1 MNPIECD
8 VLIAGGGPTGVT
20 LGILLAHQGVSVLI
34 AEKEADIYP
43 LPRAAHLDHET
54 MRILQAAGVAD
65 AVAATSRTTDR
76 YDFLTA
82 NGQVLLRFE
91 GSAQTGPGGW
101 PGANMIHQP
110 SVEAALRA
118 RLAELPSARLE
129 SRWELRS
136 FAEDATGITATIATP
151 DGEREVR
158 ARYLV
163 GADGARSPVREASG
177 IVFEDLNFEEPWLVV
192 DALVD
197 DASRLPQVNLQICDP
212 ARPTTC
218 VLMGEGRH
226 RWEFM
231 ILPGEAPEQVSSD
244 ASVEKLL
251 APWNV
256 KGAIRLERKAVY
268 TFRARIAQQWRK
280 GRVLLAGDAA
290 HQTPPFAG
298 QGMCSGLRDAM
309 NLAWKLGA
317 VLRGAPDT
325 LLDTY
330 KQERGPNLR
339 ATIDMAVMMG
349 RIVCITSKWAAFVRN
364 MKFKL
369 ARALGKLPD
378 GPVQYPPISGGAI
391 MAGTS
396 GAGSYFPQ
404 PVADG
409 ERLDAVLGAG
419 QWLLDRERLAEAD
432 LAPFREAL
440 ETWLDRHQAE
450 AVLVRPDRHVFGTG
464 TRQALEAGWQALL
477 AT

>member
-20 LGILLAHQGVSVLI
+20 LGILLAQQGVSVLI

-136 FAEDATGITATIATP
+136 FAEDAAGITATIATP
-151 DGEREVR
+151 DGELQVR

-197 DASRLPQVNLQICDP
+197 DASRLPPVNLQICDP
-212 ARPTTC
+212 SRPTTC
-218 VLMGEGRH
+218 VLMGQGRH

-231 ILPGEAPEQVSSD
+231 ILPGESPEQVSND

-251 APWNV
+251 EPWNV

-349 RIVCITSKWAAFVRN
+349 RIVCITSKWDAFVRN

-391 MAGTS
+391 MAGTN

-409 ERLDAVLGAG
+409 QRLDAVLGEG
-419 QWLLDRERLAEAD
+419 QWLLDRERLAKAD

-440 ETWLDRHQAE
+440 ETWLDSHQVE

-464 TRQALEAGWQALL
+464 DKQALEAGWQALL
-477 AT
+477 AA

>member
-20 LGILLAHQGVSVLI
+20 LGILLAQQGVSVLI

-136 FAEDATGITATIATP
+136 FAEDAAGITATIATP
-151 DGEREVR
+151 DGERQAR

-192 DALVD
+192 DALVN

-218 VLMGEGRH
+218 VLMGR
-226 RWEFM
+226 
-231 ILPGEAPEQVSSD
+231 A
-244 ASVEKLL
+244 
-251 APWNV
+251 
-256 KGAIRLERKAVY
+256 AI
-268 TFRARIAQQWRK
+268 
-280 GRVLLAGDAA
+280 AGN
-290 HQTPPFAG
+290 
-298 QGMCSGLRDAM
+298 S
-309 NLAWKLGA
+309 
-317 VLRGAPDT
+317 
-325 LLDTY
+325 
-330 KQERGPNLR
+330 
-339 ATIDMAVMMG
+339 
-349 RIVCITSKWAAFVRN
+349 
-364 MKFKL
+364 
-369 ARALGKLPD
+369 
-378 GPVQYPPISGGAI
+378 
-391 MAGTS
+391 
-396 GAGSYFPQ
+396 
-404 PVADG
+404 
-409 ERLDAVLGAG
+409 
-419 QWLLDRERLAEAD
+419 
-432 LAPFREAL
+432 
-440 ETWLDRHQAE
+440 
-450 AVLVRPDRHVFGTG
+450 
-464 TRQALEAGWQALL
+464 
-477 AT
+477 